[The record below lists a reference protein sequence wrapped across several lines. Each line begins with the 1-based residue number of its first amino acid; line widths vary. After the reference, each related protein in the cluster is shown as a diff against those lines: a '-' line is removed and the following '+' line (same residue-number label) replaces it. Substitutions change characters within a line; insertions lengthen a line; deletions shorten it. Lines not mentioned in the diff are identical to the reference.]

1 MSLTKVSF
9 SMIKGEY
16 VNVLDYGAIGTAN
29 PANVTADTAA
39 FAAAMATGKNVF
51 VPEGT
56 YYSSST
62 ISVGAYQ
69 ILRGGGQGKTNIY
82 YTGAGSGIYLGDT
95 GLGSLIYNCELHDLT
110 VIATNRAATV
120 VGVELQ
126 NCVYFSLSNLSIF
139 GSGSPNS
146 SVPADRVL
154 YGSGLYLHDNSI
166 IGNVTHVSCRVWEYG
181 YYLKTDA
188 GNQSRWTAALVFDGQ
203 GELGNNMR
211 GIVVGDFTIPL
222 YSGVGVAFR
231 DLSIQG
237 NYTTGIN
244 INSGINTTI
253 QNCYFEANANYDIV
267 VGSPSGSPPPQNVNI
282 YANNMNA
289 ESIGVTPY
297 GNFPY
302 LAKIYVDQG
311 LFTSIRDNAI
321 SITAAIP
328 LISLAA
334 GSQNASISGNR
345 VNSTITPS
353 TAIINNLGID
363 SVIYNN
369 YGYTII
375 YTTAPTLLNSW
386 VNSGAPYKTAQYQT
400 FSNLFNQKQVMLNG
414 TVQGGAAA
422 TIIFQLPV
430 GLRPTARIEFAVGGG
445 AYNCVIVD
453 SSGNVTCSVKNSS
466 TVSLDGI
473 TFIAE
478 Q

>member
-1 MSLTKVSF
+1 MALTKVSF

-16 VNVLDYGAIGTAN
+16 VNVLDYGAVGTAD

-62 ISVGAYQ
+62 ISVGYGQ
-69 ILRGGGQGKTNIY
+69 ILRGGGQAKTFINC
-82 YTGAGSGIYLGDT
+82 TGAGSGIYLGGPGVT
-95 GLGSLIYNCELHDLT
+95 SLIYNCELHDLT
-110 VIATNRAATV
+110 VICTNRASTV

-146 SVPADRVL
+146 NVPADRVL

-211 GIVVGDFTIPL
+211 AIVVGDPTINL

-237 NYTTGIN
+237 NYTSGIN
-244 INSGINTTI
+244 INSGVNTTI
-253 QNCYFEANANYDIV
+253 QNCYFEGNANYDIT
-267 VGSPSGSPPPQNVNI
+267 VGSPFGSPPPQNVNI
-282 YANNMNA
+282 YANNMNS
-289 ESIGVTPY
+289 EDIGVTPY

-302 LAKIYVDQG
+302 ITKVYVDQG
-311 LFTSIRDNAI
+311 FYTSIRDNAI
-321 SITAAIP
+321 SISSAIP

-334 GSQNASISGNR
+334 GSDGASISGNR
-345 VNSTITPS
+345 VNGTLPFGSQQ
-353 TAIINNLGID
+353 INDLGANT
-363 SVIYNN
+363 VIYDNH
-369 YGYTII
+369 GYSFEQFVT
-375 YTTAPTLLNSW
+375 PTLLNSW
-386 VNSGAPYKTAQYQT
+386 VNSGAGLRAANYVVFKNIFGQT
-400 FSNLFNQKQVMLNG
+400 QVMVGG
-414 TVQGGAAA
+414 TVKDGSALTA
-422 TIIFQLPV
+422 IFQLPP
-430 GLRPTARIEFAVGGG
+430 GLRPSGRIEFGLGGG
-445 AYNCVIVD
+445 AYNSAFVATNGD
-453 SSGNVTCSVKNSS
+453 VTCNIKGTGDFPLN
-466 TVSLDGI
+466 GI